1 MIVTEGAKVKV
12 TIVREAGYEQAAI
25 GLSLS
30 YDIDSNS
37 AQTVMR
43 KLAGKDGGHNKFL
56 ESIVVWID
64 VTAPRYWWAQM
75 ATYRCGT
82 TWQSESTMH
91 TLTRKKL
98 TQKNFEGDIPEI
110 TLRILNELVEW
121 KELDELKRLLP
132 EGFLQRRI
140 GTLNYKSLR
149 TIILQRHKHKLL
161 EWQVFCDAVLAQLER
176 PELLGFSER
185 GGNERAL
192 CR

>member
-1 MIVTEGAKVKV
+1 VKV

-98 TQKNFEGDIPEI
+98 MQSNFQKEIPFPHLL
-110 TLRILNELVEW
+110 TLNRLIDD
-121 KELDELKRLLP
+121 KQFDTLKNILP

-149 TIILQRHKHKLL
+149 TIILQRHKHKLR

-185 GGNERAL
+185 GGNERVKHD
-192 CR
+192 